1 MLLCIENPLLAVNLT
16 KYTTTDQLV
25 LLKQFYLESEAS
37 IYTARLRE
45 AGIEAFLQNDTAYVM
60 LPVGE
65 KGIRLFVPVSDA
77 DLAMEIVK
85 EMDLNKTQPI
95 EESFHDA
102 DLEEILYQKSLHEGQ
117 VSGRMMYVAIV
128 MSVVLVLYVCYLS
141 SQGRG
146 LYF

>member
-1 MLLCIENPLLAVNLT
+1 VNLT
-16 KYTTTDQLV
+16 KNTTTEQLV
-25 LLKQFYLESEAS
+25 LLKHFYFESEAS

-45 AGIEAFLQNDTAYVM
+45 AGIAALLQNDTAYVM

-65 KGIRLFVPVSDA
+65 KGIRLFVPVSDVDFA
-77 DLAMEIVK
+77 LEIVK
-85 EMDLNKTQPI
+85 EMDLNKTQPV

-102 DLEEILYQKSLHEGQ
+102 DHDDILYQKSLHEGQ

-128 MSVVLVLYVCYLS
+128 MSIVLVLYVCYLS